1 MSKILIV
8 DDDPDILKLLRFKL
22 TQEGY
27 KVVTAVDAYNGI

>member
-22 TQEGY
+22 SQETSCSPPAA
-27 KVVTAVDAYNGI
+27 VTTP